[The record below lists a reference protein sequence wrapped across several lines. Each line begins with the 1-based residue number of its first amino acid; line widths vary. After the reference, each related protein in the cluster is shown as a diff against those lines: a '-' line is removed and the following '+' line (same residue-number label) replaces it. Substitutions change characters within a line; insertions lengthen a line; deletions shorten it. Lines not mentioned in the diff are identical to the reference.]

1 LGVRLSEPPRLANQ
15 VDLVDLGGTDNR
27 TPKVSDA
34 SDCIGSPR
42 VSLGVMVEGTPK
54 VGSSARFLAPWGY
67 P

>member
-1 LGVRLSEPPRLANQ
+1 LAYQ
-15 VDLVDLGGTDNR
+15 VDLVDRGGTDNR

-54 VGSSARFLAPWGY
+54 AGSSARFLAPWGY
-67 P
+67 L